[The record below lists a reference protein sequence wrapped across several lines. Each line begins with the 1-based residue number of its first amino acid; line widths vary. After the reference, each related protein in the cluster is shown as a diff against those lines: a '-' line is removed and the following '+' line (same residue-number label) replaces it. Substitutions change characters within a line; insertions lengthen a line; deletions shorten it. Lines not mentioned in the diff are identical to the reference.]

1 MLPVLKATAL
11 QMSQFDG
18 GCFHHLRVSKKPP
31 TVKKQD
37 KEMISSKA
45 FPFEGKV
52 AKISDF

>member
-18 GCFHHLRVSKKPP
+18 GCCHHLRVSIKPT